1 MAKFK
6 VTVPN
11 GQIYVVNAPADT
23 SDADVSAAAEEEY
36 NKYLAEIEP
45 AANSKEAFLGG
56 AKRLWSS
63 AKTGI
68 MGLID
73 PDKAAA
79 EGAEREQQIHERP
92 GGSLEK
98 LKDVYHQKGLPA
110 AIYEGASQL
119 PTTLAEQ
126 APNLGVMYTGAR
138 LGAMAGAPAGPWGTA
153 IGGVT
158 GALLPSFFTQAGGNI
173 ARQHEENPDKPIN
186 ARRAYG
192 AAVLQAPVDV
202 IETRVVVGKMFGI
215 PIKAMGTEVAE
226 RIAKDGLL
234 KTIGKGTATGLAV
247 EPPGELIQQM
257 LERQQAGLPLTDAS
271 AMKEYYETAYRT
283 ALASPLGTIGQLQK
297 RGDAKDIVAGNAVKE
312 QKRLEQEQEKIAEA
326 ARDQHEKEQQIE
338 DIAGWNL
345 AQEELARQDAEGKP
359 TSPPPPAATPV
370 AEPTPPVET
379 PQAAPTPTPTTPVE
393 QPPAPVDIPAPVAT
407 SAPAAKGRY
416 QEWLDK
422 VATRMAKEGAAQ
434 EILDG
439 MEENNVSVKGVTK
452 TFWDKTYFN
461 LPAQAQKIFRNY
473 LAEHS
478 GAGKNIDGDIHSQV
492 KNLDLSD
499 EVQYLQGTERGF
511 VALMSEANRRFA
523 SEATSAP
530 TTTLAPAQTQQ
541 EINKQAHIEENLRAQ
556 EEARVAREQR
566 KEENRRAHAEAA
578 KVKKT
583 FITPDETGNVTVAP
597 AESQAENA
605 EKIAEINT
613 ALAQPK
619 TPEVV
624 KVALRKAR
632 VVAQKI
638 NKSLPKETESE
649 VIRGEENSAENNA
662 PSDGAEGVNP
672 VGARDNTGL
681 PTDIGGRAAPVEGAQ
696 ETVAGG
702 LGSTDMPTG
711 RLDSGAGEGTSG
723 EQRTLSPFDTARID
737 PEYLKR
743 FEADEQDDLVPR
755 QTQESRTAR
764 ATEVELAKQEAAENY
779 KALQGVKQEWAKQ
792 YPNRPFS
799 SLSPEEQNRAVSL
812 YRQLTNPT
820 QQTYTPHPT
829 PARGTTFTPKEVPLT
844 KEEEALMAHMESFWQ
859 ARLLASK
866 KKHHT
871 VFTPTT
877 AEKVLAAFHKLFPRR
892 YLKLKQPIIVDNVSS
907 LPADIQAKL
916 EAENPDAHAFVDPE
930 TGQDYYIADRI
941 QDGDEIGLIVHERG
955 GHAGLTRMV
964 GEARVD
970 ALAGQISEW
979 ATGKKGKIEHA
990 IAKEAKVLADAS
1002 EETPG
1007 SARYNQ
1013 EFVAYFCELAI
1024 NKYGIDPF
1032 ASQPKELAGIVTWL
1046 RSLWQGV
1053 VAALKKLHMDPST
1066 LTGEDIVSI
1075 VYAAARL
1082 DPLMASQANAGAIQ
1096 ASQKTIRLG
1105 ATEGYKSWVH
1115 FAEQNKSADFGR
1127 IKTRADAVAA
1137 AEKHYQEIKS
1147 TVPPF
1152 DGDKYMASLT
1162 EADIAAYPPKMQ
1174 EYIKAHKAG
1183 QRNQGIDNIL
1193 AAVAAQRAG
1202 SLSDWQQHLDTEY
1215 ANDPFFRDY
1224 AMTGLHKVFG
1234 DNVKISGVPFFAS
1247 AIKSVHDKFSSG
1259 LENYVRFDN
1268 SYDVAKRQ
1276 ATADTTVV
1284 GDAENGWRKVPQTA
1298 EADPAYENRFK
1309 QVQAISNPAWCTS
1322 SANAAYIQKGDF
1334 WVHMN
1339 SGKPS
1344 LAIRF
1349 EGDRVAEIQGP
1360 KNNSIIPYT
1369 EIGKVEELIDSGKIK
1384 LTDLTKYR
1392 VDRDIYSGKIIG
1404 QAIKAGLTDIT
1415 ARFVSDVKGAAP
1427 QAVFWNE
1434 KDKSAIYVGDIQ
1446 ALFSPEATFEL
1457 LKSAR
1462 AVHVTGFVQGYGGY
1476 DGGHGRDMNWGNLT
1490 TVGDYFNFSSE
1501 HDTADKLLA
1510 VGGGVVFPNPNDDM
1524 DIVPS
1529 LPKLMRV
1536 GAFGYGSEVVETPK
1550 LFNQNLNVGKEAA
1563 LEGTPLAVEEPAPAT
1578 PAKKG
1583 LQASKAAG
1591 APKYKQAP
1599 PNTFKQSV
1607 INSWDSKKGTWGD
1620 LYTKLGL
1627 KFISGRYSMEK
1638 KALDRQLPE
1647 YNKQGVHRG
1656 DLISQMADNA
1666 VAVAHDA
1673 LLLGRLVLEASGL
1686 MRAAKSNNGSDILSL
1701 TAAWH
1706 ETLAEATKKY
1716 GAEHA
1721 YDLLVKG
1728 WYGPRYASLAER
1740 NNKINAEIH
1749 ALQQTKPKNWNKKV
1763 AQLEDEK
1770 IDISDWTADDA
1781 ADALL
1786 AQKEFGAGL
1795 DKMKKIRTDMR
1806 APLMDVMV
1814 RSGLYTHAKAKE
1826 YMDNLDYVPMYRLS
1840 EDEVTE
1846 MDQIRTG
1853 RGLLGMGKEYKM
1865 HGSQK
1870 LVGDPIDNFSANM
1883 AWMMQR
1889 AIKNNAAVH
1898 STKLLEEVGA
1908 GRWSDKKL
1916 TGKERGV
1923 DKKPVHYVSVFKD
1936 GELQDFILDDANDM
1950 MAFAAPPIVTGTI
1963 LAMMKKVSGVLRH
1976 GVTMMPQFVVNQAW
1990 QDSMRAYLVGG
2001 NKNSN
2006 LLSMTKDTWVS
2017 IFNNQF
2023 KHPTEAA
2030 KTIRAFGMGGQR
2042 DTMDADGL
2050 KAILDEKN
2058 QKGWRKGIFFFER
2071 LSHGSD
2077 LGAREAIFNAAK
2089 KELLA
2094 EGVSLELAESTA
2106 AIRANRYMPYQQVGT
2121 SISLAYLRAMAP
2133 FINPPIQGWARDIAA
2148 LRGRLS
2154 GVSPAQGR
2162 KLIAFKLAKYAMMI
2176 SAYTVFSS
2184 GSDDYER
2191 KTDDQRDDNFWL
2203 AGQKISVPQ
2212 ELRPFKVLIERMTRS
2227 MVLNTGKG
2235 DEEIDDPAII
2245 GRVFKKALEIA
2256 FGLAPVP
2263 TLFKP
2268 SAEAMANYDMHTGN
2282 QLTSTHTAQES
2293 PMFQSNSTTSAL
2305 AKLVGEALDISWLT
2319 PIKIDHYLQGWLGLT
2334 GTAIG
2339 DFSNVLASDT
2349 GVPMHKWP
2357 IIGSIIAQNPHP
2369 GGDMEKFY
2377 DLQDRVKRAQADF
2390 KTLGE
2395 RGDSKAIQ
2403 AFVKE
2408 NGAYI
2413 NEETVKV
2420 IGEIGTALSEI
2431 RAAERII
2438 SATPKDIRPTKGE
2451 ELEQLKV
2458 NKDSL
2463 LKNISRIRARL
2474 RKANEENSRQ

>member
-1 MAKFK
+1 MSENKTAGLVDFD
-6 VTVPN
+6 VTTPDGKTYTVA
-11 GQIYVVNAPADT
+11 APEGT
-23 SDADVSAAAEEEY
+23 PVSTIQRAAYAEHQ
-36 NKYLAEIEP
+36 KYLAEIEP

-68 MGLID
+68 MGLVD

-98 LKDVYHQKGLPA
+98 LKDVYHQRGLPA

-126 APNLGVMYTGAR
+126 APNLGAMYTGAR
-138 LGAMAGAPAGPWGTA
+138 VGAAVGSFGGPWGTA

-158 GALLPSFFTQAGGNI
+158 GALVPSFFTQAGGNI

-186 ARRAYG
+186 ARGAYG

-215 PIKAMGTEVAE
+215 PIKAMGTELAE

-234 KTIGKGTATGLAV
+234 KTIGKGTAKGLAV
-247 EPPGELIQQM
+247 EPPGELLQQM

-297 RGDAKDIVAGNAVKE
+297 RGEARDIVATNAVVE
-312 QKRLEQEQEKIAEA
+312 QKRLEKEQEKIAEA
-326 ARDQHEKEQQIE
+326 ARDQQEKEQQIE
-338 DIAGWNL
+338 DIAGWNRI
-345 AQEELARQDAEGKP
+345 QEELGRQDAEGKP
-359 TSPPPPAATPV
+359 TPPPPPPPPAAAPV
-370 AEPTPPVET
+370 AEPAPPVET
-379 PQAAPTPTPTTPVE
+379 PQAAPTPTTPVE

-407 SAPAAKGRY
+407 SAPAAGGRY

-439 MEENNVSVKGVTK
+439 MEENNVSVNGVTK

-478 GAGKNIDGDIHSQV
+478 GAGNNIDGDINSQV
-492 KNLDLSD
+492 KNLDLPD
-499 EVQYLQGTERGF
+499 EVQYLGGTERGF

-523 SEATSAP
+523 PGS

-541 EINKQAHIEENLRAQ
+541 EINKQARVEENLRAQ
-556 EEARVAREQR
+556 EEARIAREKR
-566 KEENRRAHAEAA
+566 KEENRRAHREAA

-583 FITPDETGNVTVAP
+583 FIAPDETGNVTVAP

-624 KVALRKAR
+624 KVVLRKAR

-649 VIRGEENSAENNA
+649 VGYGEESSAEDNA
-662 PSDGAEGVNP
+662 PGYGAEGINT
-672 VGARDNTGL
+672 VGEGDNTSL
-681 PTDIGGRAAPVEGAQ
+681 PVDIGGRAAEVAGAQ
-696 ETVAGG
+696 EAVPGG
-702 LGSTDMPTG
+702 LGSADMPI
-711 RLDSGAGEGTSG
+711 SGSDVGVGEGTPG
-723 EQRTLSPFDTARID
+723 EQRPLNPFDTARMD
-737 PEYLKR
+737 PVYAKS
-743 FEADEQDDLVPR
+743 FEDDEQDALVPR

-764 ATEVELAKQEAAENY
+764 ATEVELAKQEAAANAE
-779 KALQGVKQEWAKQ
+779 ALKGVQQEWAKQ
-792 YPNRPFS
+792 NPNRPFS
-799 SLSPEEQNRAVSL
+799 SLSPEDQNRAVSL

-820 QQTYTPHPT
+820 QQTYAPHPT
-829 PARGTTFTPKEVPLT
+829 PDRGTMFTPKETELT
-844 KEEEALMAHMESFWQ
+844 KEEAARIEALLQS
-859 ARLLASK
+859 RLLGAK
-866 KKHHT
+866 KKHAQ

-877 AEKVLAAFHKLFPRR
+877 AEKILAAFHKLFPRR

-955 GHAGLTRMV
+955 GHAGLTRMI

-1013 EFVAYFCELAI
+1013 ELVAYFTELAI

-1096 ASQKTIRLG
+1096 ASQKSIRLG
-1105 ATEGYKSWVH
+1105 ATEGFKSWVH

-1127 IKTRADAVAA
+1127 IKTRDDAVAA

-1152 DGDKYMASLT
+1152 DGDKYIASLT

-1183 QRNQGIDNIL
+1183 ERNQGIDNVL
-1193 AAVAAQRAG
+1193 SAVAAQRAG

-1224 AMTGLHKVFG
+1224 VMTGLHKVFG
-1234 DNVKISGVPFFAS
+1234 DNVKVAGVPFFAS

-1276 ATADTTVV
+1276 ATADTTVL
-1284 GDAENGWRKVPQTA
+1284 GDAENGWRKVPQTD
-1298 EADPAYENRFK
+1298 ETDPAYENRFK
-1309 QVQAISNPAWCTS
+1309 QVQAISCPSWCTS
-1322 SANAAYIQKGDF
+1322 SANASYIRKGDF

-1349 EGDRVAEIQGP
+1349 EGDQVAEIQGP
-1360 KNNSIIPYT
+1360 KNNDIIPYQ
-1369 EIGKVEELIDSGKIK
+1369 EVGKVQELIDSGKIK
-1384 LTDLTKYR
+1384 LNDNAKYK
-1392 VDRDIYSGKIIG
+1392 VDRAVYSSKIIG
-1404 QAIKAGLTDIT
+1404 QAMKAGMIDIT
-1415 ARFVSDVKGAAP
+1415 AQFTESKQHTAP

-1434 KDKSAIYVGDIQ
+1434 KDKSAIYVGDID
-1446 ALFSPEATFEL
+1446 ALYAPPETFSL
-1457 LKSAR
+1457 LKSAS
-1462 AVHVTGFVQGYGGY
+1462 AVHVSGFVRGYETSFEL
-1476 DGGHGRDMNWGNLT
+1476 NWGNLT
-1490 TVGDYFNFSSE
+1490 TVGGDFALSNY
-1501 HDTADKLLA
+1501 DVADKLTA
-1510 VGGGVVFPNPNDDM
+1510 VGGKVLVVDPEDGYDT
-1524 DIVPS
+1524 PS
-1529 LPKLMRV
+1529 LPSLTSV
-1536 GAFGYGSEVVETPK
+1536 GAFGSLEVETPK
-1550 LFNQNLNVGKEAA
+1550 LVNENVGKEAA
-1563 LEGTPLAVEEPAPAT
+1563 LKGTPLAVEAPAAEK

-1607 INSWDSKKGTWGD
+1607 IKSWDSKKGTWGD

-1638 KALDRQLPE
+1638 KALDRQMPE
-1647 YNKQGVHRG
+1647 FNKQGVHRG

-1666 VAVAHDA
+1666 VAIAHDA
-1673 LLLGRLVLEASGL
+1673 LLLGRLVLEASGIT
-1686 MRAAKSNNGSDILSL
+1686 RAAKSNNGSDILSL

-1749 ALQQTKPKNWNKKV
+1749 ALEQSKPKNWNKRV

-1770 IDISDWTADDA
+1770 IDISDWTPDDA

-1889 AIKNNAAVH
+1889 AIKNNAAIH

-1916 TGKERGV
+1916 TGKERGA
-1923 DKKPVHYVSVFKD
+1923 DKKPVHFVSVFKD

-1963 LAMMKKVSGVLRH
+1963 LDMMKGVSGILRH

-2023 KHPTEAA
+2023 KSPTEAA

-2042 DTMDADGL
+2042 DTMDAEGL
-2050 KAILDEKN
+2050 KNILDEKN
-2058 QKGWRKGIFFFER
+2058 QKGWRKGVFFFER

-2227 MVLNTGKG
+2227 MVINTGKG
-2235 DEEIDDPAII
+2235 TGEIEDPEII
-2245 GRVFKKALEIA
+2245 GRVFKKSFEIA

-2268 SAEAMANYDMHTGN
+2268 VAEVAANFDIHSGN

-2293 PMFQSNSTTSAL
+2293 PMFQTNSTTSAL
-2305 AKLVGEALDISWLT
+2305 AKLVGEALNIPGLS
-2319 PIKIDHYLQGWLGLT
+2319 PIQIDHYLQGWLGLT
-2334 GTAIG
+2334 GGAIG
-2339 DFSNVLASDT
+2339 DFSNLLASDT

-2377 DLQDRVKRAQADF
+2377 DLQDKIKRAQADL
-2390 KTLGE
+2390 KTLEE
-2395 RGDSKAIQ
+2395 RGDPKALK
-2403 AFVKE
+2403 AFIKE
-2408 NGAYI
+2408 NAAYI
-2413 NEETVKV
+2413 DEDTVRTV
-2420 IGEIGTALSEI
+2420 GEISTALSEI
-2431 RAAERII
+2431 RTAERTIG
-2438 SATPKDIRPTKGE
+2438 AMPKDVRPTKGE

-2458 NKDSL
+2458 TKDKL
-2463 LKNISRIRARL
+2463 LSSIVRIRARL
-2474 RKANEENSRQ
+2474 HNANEKIRNR

>member
-1 MAKFK
+1 VASKLYSIEGPDNHLYEFDA
-6 VTVPN
+6 PE
-11 GQIYVVNAPADT
+11 NAPQSQIMGYAKVLYDQRH
-23 SDADVSAAAEEEY
+23 
-36 NKYLAEIEP
+36 AEI
-45 AANSKEAFLGG
+45 AANQNTGTAGDLWTGLKQGAGYIPEETAAFLDIPANLVGM
-56 AKRLWSS
+56 
-63 AKTGI
+63 KTG
-68 MGLID
+68 
-73 PDKAAA
+73 PY
-79 EGAEREQQIHERP
+79 
-92 GGSLEK
+92 S
-98 LKDVYHQKGLPA
+98 
-110 AIYEGASQL
+110 
-119 PTTLAEQ
+119 
-126 APNLGVMYTGAR
+126 
-138 LGAMAGAPAGPWGTA
+138 
-153 IGGVT
+153 
-158 GALLPSFFTQAGGNI
+158 
-173 ARQHEENPDKPIN
+173 
-186 ARRAYG
+186 
-192 AAVLQAPVDV
+192 
-202 IETRVVVGKMFGI
+202 
-215 PIKAMGTEVAE
+215 
-226 RIAKDGLL
+226 
-234 KTIGKGTATGLAV
+234 
-247 EPPGELIQQM
+247 M
-257 LERQQAGLPLTDAS
+257 L
-271 AMKEYYETAYRT
+271 
-283 ALASPLGTIGQLQK
+283 
-297 RGDAKDIVAGNAVKE
+297 GNAVAAATGFHPSKWAKGLDEQYSLKHQKAQETLGRDYENLGWDPATWRPLAEDIVTNPSETAVNVARSAPSMIGGGLWAKGIKTTAKKLGSATAAGVGEGIASAGSASRQIQEESPDVDPATKAVASLGSGAVTALIGVGAQSFAGRHGAQTLERAIMGGEVPAAEIAAFRAAANKSLASRVGYGVVAEGFLQELPQSIQEQMWQNWATGKPLMDGVPRAAIEGTLSGSALGGGLNIVSNPAKE
-312 QKRLEQEQEKIAEA
+312 QIAALDRAEEIRLNKEQEKIAAA

-359 TSPPPPAATPV
+359 TPPPPP
-370 AEPTPPVET
+370 
-379 PQAAPTPTPTTPVE
+379 
-393 QPPAPVDIPAPVAT
+393 
-407 SAPAAKGRY
+407 
-416 QEWLDK
+416 
-422 VATRMAKEGAAQ
+422 
-434 EILDG
+434 
-439 MEENNVSVKGVTK
+439 
-452 TFWDKTYFN
+452 
-461 LPAQAQKIFRNY
+461 
-473 LAEHS
+473 
-478 GAGKNIDGDIHSQV
+478 
-492 KNLDLSD
+492 
-499 EVQYLQGTERGF
+499 
-511 VALMSEANRRFA
+511 
-523 SEATSAP
+523 
-530 TTTLAPAQTQQ
+530 
-541 EINKQAHIEENLRAQ
+541 
-556 EEARVAREQR
+556 
-566 KEENRRAHAEAA
+566 AEAA

-583 FITPDETGNVTVAP
+583 FITLDETGNVTVAP

-624 KVALRKAR
+624 KVVLREAR

-672 VGARDNTGL
+672 VGARDNAGL
-681 PTDIGGRAAPVEGAQ
+681 PADIGGRASPIEGAK
-696 ETVAGG
+696 EAVAGG

-723 EQRTLSPFDTARID
+723 EQRTLSPFDLARKLD
-737 PEYLKR
+737 PEYAKR
-743 FEADEQDDLVPR
+743 FEDAEQDALIPR

-792 YPNRPFS
+792 YPNRSFS

-820 QQTYTPHPT
+820 QRTYAPHPT
-829 PARGTTFTPKEVPLT
+829 PDRGTMPTPKEVELT
-844 KEEEALMAHMESFWQ
+844 KEETARIEALLQS
-859 ARLLASK
+859 RLLGAK
-866 KKHHT
+866 KKHAQAF
-871 VFTPTT
+871 VPST

-955 GHAGLTRMV
+955 GHAGLTRMI

-1013 EFVAYFCELAI
+1013 ELVAYFSELAI

-1046 RSLWQGV
+1046 RSLWQSV
-1053 VAALKKLHMDPST
+1053 IAALRKLHMDPST

-1096 ASQKTIRLG
+1096 ASQKSIRLG
-1105 ATEGYKSWVH
+1105 ATEGFKSWVH

-1152 DGDKYMASLT
+1152 DGDKYIASLT
-1162 EADIAAYPPKMQ
+1162 EADIAAYPPGMQ
-1174 EYIKAHKAG
+1174 EKIKAHKAG
-1183 QRNQGIDNIL
+1183 ERNQYIDNVL
-1193 AAVAAQRAG
+1193 ATVAAKRAG
-1202 SLSDWQQHLDTEY
+1202 SLSDWQKHLDTEY

-1224 AMTGLHKVFG
+1224 VMVGLHKTFG
-1234 DNVKISGVPFFAS
+1234 DGVKLQSIPFFES

-1259 LENYVRFDN
+1259 LEGNLSFGNEYGA
-1268 SYDVAKRQ
+1268 AKLE
-1276 ATADTTVV
+1276 ATADTTVL
-1284 GDAENGWRKVPQTA
+1284 GDAKNGWRKVPQTD
-1298 EADPAYENRFK
+1298 ETDPEYKNRFK
-1309 QVQAISNPAWCTS
+1309 QVQAISHKNWCTS

-1339 SGKPS
+1339 SGKPAM
-1344 LAIRF
+1344 AIRF
-1349 EGDRVAEIQGP
+1349 EGDEVAEIQGP
-1360 KNNSIIPYT
+1360 KNDGVVPYV
-1369 EIGKVEELIDSGKIK
+1369 EIDKVQELMDSGKIK
-1384 LTDLTKYR
+1384 LTDDAKYR
-1392 VDRDIYSGKIIG
+1392 LGRDIYSGKIIG

-1415 ARFVSDVKGAAP
+1415 ARFVGGVEGAAP

-1457 LKSAR
+1457 LRSAS
-1462 AVHVTGFVQGYGGY
+1462 AVHVTGYVQGYE
-1476 DGGHGRDMNWGNLT
+1476 DWHRADMNWGNLA
-1490 TVGDYFNFSSE
+1490 TVGGDFSLSMY
-1501 HDTADKLLA
+1501 DVADKLTS
-1510 VGGGVVFPNPNDDM
+1510 VGGAVFFMDM
-1524 DIVPS
+1524 GGEYSTPS
-1529 LPKLMRV
+1529 LPSLTSTGR
-1536 GAFGYGSEVVETPK
+1536 FSSTSVETPK
-1550 LFNQNLNVGKEAA
+1550 LVNRSVGKETA
-1563 LEGTPLAVEEPAPAT
+1563 LKGTPLAVEEPAAEKPV
-1578 PAKKG
+1578 KKG

-1591 APKYKQAP
+1591 APKYKQTP

-1607 INSWDSKKGTWGD
+1607 IASWDSKKGLWGD
-1620 LYTKLGL
+1620 LSTKLGL

-1647 YNKQGVHRG
+1647 FNKQGVHRG

-1666 VAVAHDA
+1666 VAIAHDA
-1673 LLLGRLVLEASGL
+1673 LLLGRLVLESSGI
-1686 MRAAKSNNGSDILSL
+1686 MRAEQSNTGADILSL
-1701 TAAWH
+1701 TATWH

-1846 MDQIRTG
+1846 MDQLRTG

-1963 LAMMKKVSGVLRH
+1963 LDMMKKVSGVLRH

-1990 QDSMRAYLVGG
+1990 QDSMRAYLVAG
-2001 NKNSN
+2001 NKDSN

-2023 KHPTEAA
+2023 MSPTESA
-2030 KTIRAFGMGGQR
+2030 KTLRAFGMGGQR
-2042 DTMDADGL
+2042 DTMDAEGL

-2077 LGAREAIFNAAK
+2077 LGAREAIFDAAK

-2094 EGVSLELAESTA
+2094 EGVSLKLAESTA
-2106 AIRANRYMPYQQVGT
+2106 AVRANRYMPYQQVGT

-2133 FINPPIQGWARDIAA
+2133 FINPPIQGWARDMAA

-2154 GVSPAQGR
+2154 GVSPEQGR
-2162 KLIAFKLAKYAMMI
+2162 KLMAFRTAKITYKLAKYAMMI
-2176 SAYTVFSS
+2176 SAYTAFSS
-2184 GSDDYER
+2184 GSDDYEK
-2191 KTDDQRDDNFWL
+2191 KTEDQRDDNFWL

-2235 DEEIDDPAII
+2235 DKEIEDPEVI
-2245 GRVFKKALEIA
+2245 GRVFKKAFEIA
-2256 FGLAPVP
+2256 FGLVPIP

-2268 SAEAMANYDMHTGN
+2268 VAEATANYDIHTGN

-2305 AKLVGEALDISWLT
+2305 AKLVGESLNISWLT
-2319 PIKIDHYLQGWLGLT
+2319 PIKIDHYLQGWLGLA
-2334 GTAIG
+2334 GGAIG

-2369 GGDMEKFY
+2369 GGDMEQFY
-2377 DLQDRVKRAQADF
+2377 DLQERVKRAQADF
-2390 KTLGE
+2390 KTLEE
-2395 RGDSKAIQ
+2395 RGDSKALK
-2403 AFVKE
+2403 AFVKQ
-2408 NGAYI
+2408 NAAYI
-2413 NEETVKV
+2413 DEDTVRTV
-2420 IGEIGTALSEI
+2420 GEISTALSEI
-2431 RAAERII
+2431 RASERII
-2438 SATPKDIRPTKGE
+2438 GAMPKDMRPTKRD
-2451 ELEQLKV
+2451 ELEHLKV
-2458 NKDSL
+2458 NKDKL
-2463 LKNISRIRARL
+2463 LSNIVRIRARL
-2474 RKANEENSRQ
+2474 HNANEKIKDR

>member
-1 MAKFK
+1 M
-6 VTVPN
+6 
-11 GQIYVVNAPADT
+11 
-23 SDADVSAAAEEEY
+23 
-36 NKYLAEIEP
+36 
-45 AANSKEAFLGG
+45 
-56 AKRLWSS
+56 
-63 AKTGI
+63 
-68 MGLID
+68 
-73 PDKAAA
+73 
-79 EGAEREQQIHERP
+79 
-92 GGSLEK
+92 
-98 LKDVYHQKGLPA
+98 
-110 AIYEGASQL
+110 
-119 PTTLAEQ
+119 
-126 APNLGVMYTGAR
+126 
-138 LGAMAGAPAGPWGTA
+138 
-153 IGGVT
+153 
-158 GALLPSFFTQAGGNI
+158 
-173 ARQHEENPDKPIN
+173 
-186 ARRAYG
+186 
-192 AAVLQAPVDV
+192 
-202 IETRVVVGKMFGI
+202 
-215 PIKAMGTEVAE
+215 
-226 RIAKDGLL
+226 
-234 KTIGKGTATGLAV
+234 
-247 EPPGELIQQM
+247 
-257 LERQQAGLPLTDAS
+257 
-271 AMKEYYETAYRT
+271 
-283 ALASPLGTIGQLQK
+283 
-297 RGDAKDIVAGNAVKE
+297 
-312 QKRLEQEQEKIAEA
+312 
-326 ARDQHEKEQQIE
+326 
-338 DIAGWNL
+338 
-345 AQEELARQDAEGKP
+345 
-359 TSPPPPAATPV
+359 
-370 AEPTPPVET
+370 
-379 PQAAPTPTPTTPVE
+379 
-393 QPPAPVDIPAPVAT
+393 
-407 SAPAAKGRY
+407 
-416 QEWLDK
+416 
-422 VATRMAKEGAAQ
+422 
-434 EILDG
+434 
-439 MEENNVSVKGVTK
+439 
-452 TFWDKTYFN
+452 
-461 LPAQAQKIFRNY
+461 
-473 LAEHS
+473 
-478 GAGKNIDGDIHSQV
+478 
-492 KNLDLSD
+492 
-499 EVQYLQGTERGF
+499 
-511 VALMSEANRRFA
+511 
-523 SEATSAP
+523 
-530 TTTLAPAQTQQ
+530 
-541 EINKQAHIEENLRAQ
+541 
-556 EEARVAREQR
+556 
-566 KEENRRAHAEAA
+566 
-578 KVKKT
+578 
-583 FITPDETGNVTVAP
+583 
-597 AESQAENA
+597 
-605 EKIAEINT
+605 
-613 ALAQPK
+613 
-619 TPEVV
+619 
-624 KVALRKAR
+624 
-632 VVAQKI
+632 
-638 NKSLPKETESE
+638 
-649 VIRGEENSAENNA
+649 
-662 PSDGAEGVNP
+662 
-672 VGARDNTGL
+672 
-681 PTDIGGRAAPVEGAQ
+681 
-696 ETVAGG
+696 
-702 LGSTDMPTG
+702 
-711 RLDSGAGEGTSG
+711 
-723 EQRTLSPFDTARID
+723 
-737 PEYLKR
+737 
-743 FEADEQDDLVPR
+743 
-755 QTQESRTAR
+755 
-764 ATEVELAKQEAAENY
+764 
-779 KALQGVKQEWAKQ
+779 
-792 YPNRPFS
+792 
-799 SLSPEEQNRAVSL
+799 
-812 YRQLTNPT
+812 
-820 QQTYTPHPT
+820 
-829 PARGTTFTPKEVPLT
+829 
-844 KEEEALMAHMESFWQ
+844 
-859 ARLLASK
+859 
-866 KKHHT
+866 
-871 VFTPTT
+871 
-877 AEKVLAAFHKLFPRR
+877 
-892 YLKLKQPIIVDNVSS
+892 
-907 LPADIQAKL
+907 
-916 EAENPDAHAFVDPE
+916 
-930 TGQDYYIADRI
+930 
-941 QDGDEIGLIVHERG
+941 
-955 GHAGLTRMV
+955 
-964 GEARVD
+964 
-970 ALAGQISEW
+970 
-979 ATGKKGKIEHA
+979 
-990 IAKEAKVLADAS
+990 
-1002 EETPG
+1002 
-1007 SARYNQ
+1007 
-1013 EFVAYFCELAI
+1013 
-1024 NKYGIDPF
+1024 
-1032 ASQPKELAGIVTWL
+1032 
-1046 RSLWQGV
+1046 
-1053 VAALKKLHMDPST
+1053 
-1066 LTGEDIVSI
+1066 
-1075 VYAAARL
+1075 
-1082 DPLMASQANAGAIQ
+1082 
-1096 ASQKTIRLG
+1096 
-1105 ATEGYKSWVH
+1105 
-1115 FAEQNKSADFGR
+1115 
-1127 IKTRADAVAA
+1127 
-1137 AEKHYQEIKS
+1137 
-1147 TVPPF
+1147 
-1152 DGDKYMASLT
+1152 
-1162 EADIAAYPPKMQ
+1162 
-1174 EYIKAHKAG
+1174 
-1183 QRNQGIDNIL
+1183 
-1193 AAVAAQRAG
+1193 
-1202 SLSDWQQHLDTEY
+1202 
-1215 ANDPFFRDY
+1215 
-1224 AMTGLHKVFG
+1224 
-1234 DNVKISGVPFFAS
+1234 
-1247 AIKSVHDKFSSG
+1247 
-1259 LENYVRFDN
+1259 
-1268 SYDVAKRQ
+1268 
-1276 ATADTTVV
+1276 
-1284 GDAENGWRKVPQTA
+1284 
-1298 EADPAYENRFK
+1298 
-1309 QVQAISNPAWCTS
+1309 QAISHKNWCTS
-1322 SANAAYIQKGDF
+1322 SANAAYIQGGDF
-1334 WVHMN
+1334 WVHIN

-1349 EGDRVAEIQGP
+1349 EGDQVVEIQGP
-1360 KNNSIIPYT
+1360 KNNDIIPYT
-1369 EIGKVEELIDSGKIK
+1369 EVSKVEELIDSGKIELNDNAKYK
-1384 LTDLTKYR
+1384 LG
-1392 VDRDIYSGKIIG
+1392 RDIYSGKIIG
-1404 QAIKAGLTDIT
+1404 QAIKAGMTDIT
-1415 ARFVSDVKGAAP
+1415 AQFNRGTQQRMAP

-1434 KDKSAIYVGDIQ
+1434 KDKSAIYVGDIHMPHT
-1446 ALFSPEATFEL
+1446 PEATFEL
-1457 LKSAR
+1457 LESAS
-1462 AVHVTGFVQGYGGY
+1462 AVHVTGYVQGYESAFE
-1476 DGGHGRDMNWGNLT
+1476 MNWGNLA
-1490 TVGDYFNFSSE
+1490 TVGGDFSLSIY
-1501 HDTADKLLA
+1501 DVADKLTA
-1510 VGGGVVFPNPNDDM
+1510 VGGAVHFM
-1524 DIVPS
+1524 DKGDGYSTPS
-1529 LPKLMRV
+1529 LPSLTSTGR
-1536 GAFGYGSEVVETPK
+1536 FSSQDIETPK
-1550 LFNQNLNVGKEAA
+1550 LVNDKVGKEAA
-1563 LEGTPLAVEEPAPAT
+1563 LKGTPLAVETPAAEQ

-1583 LQASKAAG
+1583 IQASKAAG

-1673 LLLGRLVLEASGL
+1673 LLLGRLVLEASGV

-1963 LAMMKKVSGVLRH
+1963 LDMMKKVSGVLRH

-2042 DTMDADGL
+2042 DTMDAEGL

-2184 GSDDYER
+2184 GSDDYEK

-2212 ELRPFKVLIERMTRS
+2212 ELRPFKVVIERMTRS

-2334 GTAIG
+2334 GSAIG

-2377 DLQDRVKRAQADF
+2377 DLQERVKRAQADF
-2390 KTLGE
+2390 KTLEE

-2413 NEETVKV
+2413 DEETVKV

-2463 LKNISRIRARL
+2463 LKNISLIRARL
-2474 RKANEENSRQ
+2474 RKASEDNMRQ